1 MKKKILLLPLD
12 ERPCNFKFPLLMP
25 DANVQIVIP
34 PRELFG
40 TKKIPADC
48 EKIAKWLFDNIRD
61 VYGVVLSMD
70 MLIYGGLLPSRL
82 HFDDFQTLVGRSE
95 LVRKIK
101 KINPNVKIYGFQ
113 TIMRCPF
120 YSLSNEEPEYYA
132 EYGAEIHLYGKYVH
146 KQGLGILTNEEEKD
160 FARIKALL
168 PPKVLFDFTE
178 RRKVNLKVLHSTLE
192 MVKEGLFDGFIVS
205 QDDSA
210 PYGFTAMDQSE
221 IRDYIKE
228 NDLQL
233 KVPIYPSA
241 DEAGMTLLARTINE
255 LNGVVPKI
263 YVYYASAF
271 GATVT
276 PAFEDRSIDAT
287 VKCQILAAGCQR
299 VYEPSDCDVFL
310 AVNIGA
316 EMPYQPTK
324 EQLYRP
330 YDVERSLSE
339 FVSVIKYELACGKIV
354 AVADV
359 AYPSRADEELLRLLR
374 DEDLLLKIHAY
385 AGWNTSS
392 NTLGTVICQACLYNI
407 GRDRIGNEHFLIHR
421 YYDDVGY
428 VNHTRTW
435 TDVHAALANGYS
447 EECLDGE
454 RGMCT
459 EMTRKELMRYMQENY
474 PQIAE
479 CVEDIEVSSPWNRS
493 FEMDFVIKYK
503 D

>member
-1 MKKKILLLPLD
+1 MRKKILLLPLD

-25 DANVQIVIP
+25 SADIRIIRP
-34 PRELFG
+34 PRELLG
-40 TKKIPADC
+40 NKKIPADC
-48 EKIAKWLFDNIRD
+48 KEIARWVIDNVRD
-61 VYGVVLSMD
+61 VYAVILSMD
-70 MLIYGGLLPSRL
+70 MLIYGGLVPSRL
-82 HFDDFQTLVGRSE
+82 HFDDARTLDERAE
-95 LVRKIK
+95 IVREIK
-101 KINPNVKIYGFQ
+101 KINPDAKLYGFQ

-120 YSLSNEEPEYYA
+120 YSLSNEEPDYYA
-132 EYGAEIHLYGKYVH
+132 EYGAEIHLYGRYAH
-146 KQGLGILTNEEEKD
+146 KQSLGLLAESEERD

-168 PPKVLFDFTE
+168 PDEVLRDFTE
-178 RRKVNLKVLHSTLE
+178 RRKANLHTLLNTLR
-192 MVKEGLFDGFIVS
+192 MVGEDLFDGFIVS

-221 IRDYIKE
+221 VREYIKR
-228 NDLQL
+228 NKLQL
-233 KVPIYPSA
+233 KAPIYPSA
-241 DEAGMTLLARTINE
+241 DEAEMTLLARAVNE
-255 LNGVVPKI
+255 LNRIVPKI

-276 PAFEDRSIDAT
+276 PAFEDRTIDAT
-287 VKCQILAAGCQR
+287 VKCQILSAGCQR
-299 VYEPSDCDVFL
+299 VYEPSGCDIFL

-316 EMPYQPTK
+316 EMPYRPTK

-330 YDVERSLSE
+330 YDVERSLAE
-339 FVSVIKYELACGKIV
+339 FVSMIKYELGRGKIV

-359 AYPSRADEELLRLLR
+359 AYPSNADEELLRILH

-392 NTLGTVICQACLYNI
+392 NTLGTVICEACLYNV
-407 GRDRIGNEHFLIHR
+407 GRDRLGNEHFLIHR

-428 VNHTRTW
+428 VNHARAW

-459 EMTRKELMRYMQENY
+459 EMAKGELMRYMRENY
-474 PQIAE
+474 PRIADR
-479 CVEDIEVSSPWNRS
+479 VEDIEVSSPWNRS
-493 FEMDFVIKYK
+493 FEMDFSIKYK